1 MFTRLSSMKAMT
13 DMDTRDKSLALEAYI
28 SELLKEDVAIAFS
41 GGVDSTLLLSVCKE
55 ASLKHGTKVYAFTV
69 HSDMHPLGD
78 IGHARKIAEDAD
90 VVFCELSVDELAEA
104 GIRNN
109 PPDRCYLCKHALFSK
124 IKDKASGKGIRNVIE
139 GTNEDDLHVYRP
151 GLRALKELGIL
162 SPLAEFHVTKAEVRA
177 MAAERGLSVARRP
190 SSPCMATRFPYGTEL
205 TYERM
210 RRVDEAESWL
220 RSQGFS
226 NVRVRVHGDIARIE
240 TDSADLERILQ
251 MRDAVISELKGRG
264 FPYVTLDLEGFRSGS
279 MDIHIKKQD

>member
-1 MFTRLSSMKAMT
+1 
-13 DMDTRDKSLALEAYI
+13 MDIKEKSHALESYLDG
-28 SELLKEDVAIAFS
+28 LLKEDVAIAFS
-41 GGVDSTLLLSVCKE
+41 GGVDSTLLLYLCRE
-55 ASLKHGTKVYAFTV
+55 ASLRHGTSVYAFTV

-78 IGHARKIAEDAD
+78 ISHARRIAEDAG
-90 VVFCELSVDELAEA
+90 VAFSELSVDELNEA
-104 GIRNN
+104 GIANN

-124 IKDKASGKGIRNVIE
+124 IKDKASAMGITRVIE

-162 SPLAEFHVTKAEVRA
+162 SPLAEFHITKAEVRE
-177 MAAERGLSVARRP
+177 MAAWRGLSVARRP
-190 SSPCMATRFPYGTEL
+190 SSPCMATRFPYGTAL

-210 RRVDEAESWL
+210 RRVDEAEAWI

-240 TDSADLERILQ
+240 TDAADLGRILQ
-251 MRDAVISELKGRG
+251 MREAVIAELKAKG

-279 MDIHIKKQD
+279 MDIHIKKEG